1 MKRFLFLL
9 TLLFG
14 VLLTLSACSKVPV
27 NNVQNSANPQQNN
40 GSPRSRMPDFG
51 QPDRPADIRGV
62 VKSITGN
69 EAVILKVDM
78 RAGRGGQNV
87 SSTPGNDSASGNS
100 QAPAVSLSGAGGE
113 RRAFGGGGPG
123 GQGGQGGTTERAAM
137 LERIKAMS
145 TGEETITIPVGIQM
159 LKASSD
165 ATAKQPVMVEATL
178 SDIVSD
184 KSITIWLASSTTDKK
199 VAEFIL
205 IN

>member
-1 MKRFLFLL
+1 MKKFLLLL

-14 VLLTLSACSKVPV
+14 VSLTLSACSKPPV
-27 NNVQNSANPQQNN
+27 NNIQNSSNPQQNN
-40 GSPRSRMPDFG
+40 GGPRSRMPDFG
-51 QPDRPADIRGV
+51 QPDRPADVRGV
-62 VKSITGN
+62 VKSIIGN

-78 RAGRGGQNV
+78 KAGRGDQNA
-87 SSTPGNDSASGNS
+87 SSTTGSNNIPGTRQTPS
-100 QAPAVSLSGAGGE
+100 VSLNGANGN
-113 RRAFGGGGPG
+113 RRAFSGGGPG
-123 GQGGQGGTTERAAM
+123 GQGGSGTATDRTAM

-165 ATAKQPVMVEATL
+165 ATAKQPMMVEATL

-184 KSITIWLASSTTDKK
+184 KSITIWLASSITDKK